1 MATLSDIVNVSI
13 SLNTTGV
20 ERADFG
26 TPLVTGP
33 LMSFTNRVQAY
44 TRYDDAVS
52 ANLPETILSAVEAAF
67 SQTPH
72 PRQVK
77 VGRRAVATAIVNI
90 VAVNLTTYTITVA
103 GTSPEVYT
111 YTSDASATAAEIAT
125 ALALAITS
133 DTNETLTATAIGNT
147 VQLAWISQSN
157 LQSVTLGSNL
167 SWGAM
172 TTVDTVAVDMAAI
185 VMEDNAWYGMI
196 SSDRTKQVQLDFAA
210 WTETQKKLFGFAS
223 SEADILTPGVS
234 TDVISVAKDTRYYR
248 TYAAYSANALTQ
260 YPDAAWM
267 SAVFPLQ
274 PGSETWA
281 LKKLG
286 GVTPDKLSAT
296 QRSTILGKGGNTFE
310 YYQTQ
315 IALTNPGKVV
325 AGEWID
331 VIRGR
336 DWLEDLIQTN
346 MTMLVINRAKVPYT
360 DAGIQLCVTNLRKS
374 LQQGVTVGYIAPDE
388 VDENGKT
395 VPGFTITAP
404 LSQSVDPLVKASR
417 ILTLQFSA
425 RLAGAIHVVNI
436 NGNVGYELA

>member
-26 TPLVTGP
+26 TPMIVGP
-33 LMSFTNRVQAY
+33 LMAFTNRVQAY
-44 TRYDDAVS
+44 TRYDDAV
-52 ANLPETILSAVEAAF
+52 AAGLPPLILGAVRDAF

-72 PRQVK
+72 PQKVK
-77 VGRRAVATAIVNI
+77 VGRRSVATALINI
-90 VAVNLTTYTITVA
+90 VAANLTIYTITVA

-111 YTSDASATAAEIAT
+111 YTSDATATAAEIAT

-133 DTNETLTATAIGNT
+133 DTNETLTATAVGNT
-147 VQLAWISQSN
+147 VQLAWISQLN
-157 LQSVTLGSNL
+157 LQAVTLGSNL
-167 SWGAM
+167 SWGAI

-185 VMEDNAWYGMI
+185 VMEDNAWYGLI
-196 SSDRTKQVQLDFAA
+196 SADRTKQTQLDFAA

-223 SEADILTPGVS
+223 DEAAILTPGVS

-248 TYAAYSANALTQ
+248 TYAAYSANAATQ

-286 GVTPDKLSAT
+286 GVTPDKLTTT
-296 QRSTILGKGGNTFE
+296 QRSTILVKGGNTFE

-346 MTMLVINRAKVPYT
+346 MTMLMINRAKVPYT

-374 LQQGVTVGYIAPDE
+374 LQQGVTVGYISPDE

-404 LSQSVDPLVKASR
+404 LSQNVDPLVKASR
-417 ILTLQFSA
+417 VLTLEFSA

-436 NGNVGYELA
+436 NGRVGYELT

>member
-1 MATLSDIVNVSI
+1 MATLQDIVNVSI

-26 TPLVTGP
+26 TPMIVGST
-33 LMSFTNRVQAY
+33 MAFAARVQSY
-44 TRYDDAVS
+44 TRYDDAVL
-52 ANLPETILSAVEAAF
+52 AGLPDPMLKAVQAAF

-77 VGRRAVATAIVNI
+77 VGRRKVGTAIVNI
-90 VAVNLTTYTITVA
+90 VAANLTTYTITVA

-111 YTSDASATAAEIAT
+111 FTSDASATAAEIAT
-125 ALALAITS
+125 GLALAITS
-133 DTNETLTATAIGNT
+133 DANETLTATVVGDT
-147 VQLAWISQSN
+147 VSLAWISQSN
-157 LQSVTLGSNL
+157 LQGVTLGSNL
-167 SWGAM
+167 SWGAF
-172 TTVDTVAVDMAAI
+172 TTVDSVALDMAAI
-185 VMEDNAWYGMI
+185 VLEDNAWYGLI

-210 WTETQKKLFGFAS
+210 WTETQEKLFGFAS
-223 SEADILTPGVS
+223 DEAAILTAGVS

-248 TYAAYSANALTQ
+248 TYASYSANAATQ

-286 GVTPDKLSAT
+286 GVTPDKLPAT
-296 QRSTILGKGGNTFE
+296 DRNTILGKGGNTFE
-310 YYQTQ
+310 YCQTQ
-315 IALTNPGKVV
+315 IALTNPGKVA

-336 DWLEDLIQTN
+336 DWLKDLIQTN
-346 MTMLVINRAKVPYT
+346 MVMMMINRAKVPYT

-374 LQQGVTVGYIAPDE
+374 LQQGVSVGYIAPDE
-388 VDENGKT
+388 IDADGNT

-404 LSQSVDPLVKASR
+404 ISSEIDPLVKASR
-417 ILTLQFSA
+417 VLTLEFSA

-436 NGNVGYELA
+436 NGAVGYEI

>member
-26 TPLVTGP
+26 TPMIVGP
-33 LMSFTNRVQAY
+33 TMAFAARVQSY
-44 TRYDDAVS
+44 TRYDDAVL
-52 ANLPETILSAVEAAF
+52 AGLPDPMLKAVQAAF

-77 VGRRAVATAIVNI
+77 VGRRKVGTAIVNI
-90 VAVNLTTYTITVA
+90 VAANLTTYTITVA

-111 YTSDASATAAEIAT
+111 FTSDASATAAEIAT
-125 ALALAITS
+125 GLALAITS
-133 DTNETLTATAIGNT
+133 DANETLTATVVGDT
-147 VQLAWISQSN
+147 VSLAWISQSN
-157 LQSVTLGSNL
+157 LQGVTLGSNL
-167 SWGAM
+167 SWGAF
-172 TTVDTVAVDMAAI
+172 TTVDSVALDMAAI
-185 VMEDNAWYGMI
+185 VLEDNAWYGLI

-210 WTETQKKLFGFAS
+210 WTETQEKLFGMAS
-223 SEADILTPGVS
+223 DEAAILTNGVA
-234 TDVISVAKDTRYYR
+234 TDVISVMKDTRYYR
-248 TYAAYSANALTQ
+248 TYAAYSANAATQ

-286 GVTPDKLSAT
+286 GVTPDKLPAT
-296 QRSTILGKGGNTFE
+296 DRNTVLGKGGNTFE

-315 IALTNPGKVV
+315 IALTNPGKVA

-336 DWLEDLIQTN
+336 DWLKDLIQTN
-346 MTMLVINRAKVPYT
+346 MVMMMINRAKVPYT

-374 LQQGVTVGYIAPDE
+374 LQQGVSVGYIAPDE
-388 VDENGKT
+388 IDADGNT
-395 VPGFTITAP
+395 VPGFVITAP
-404 LSQSVDPLVKASR
+404 ISSEIDPLVKASR
-417 ILTLQFSA
+417 VLTLDFSA
-425 RLAGAIHVVNI
+425 RLAGAVHVVQI
-436 NGNVGYELA
+436 NGAVGYEI

>member
-26 TPLVTGP
+26 TQIIVGP
-33 LMSFTNRVQAY
+33 TMAFAARVQSY
-44 TRYDDAVS
+44 TRYDDAV
-52 ANLPETILSAVEAAF
+52 AAGLPTPMLLAVQASF

-77 VGRRAVATAIVNI
+77 VGRRKVDTAIVNI
-90 VAVNLTTYTITVA
+90 VAKNLTVYTITVA

-111 YTSDASATAAEIAT
+111 FTSDASATAAEIAT
-125 ALALAITS
+125 GLALAITG
-133 DTNETLTATAIGNT
+133 DTNETLTATVVGDT
-147 VQLAWISQSN
+147 VSLSWISQSN
-157 LQSVTLGSNL
+157 LQGVTLGSNL
-167 SWGAM
+167 SWGAF
-172 TTVDTVAVDMAAI
+172 TTVDSVALDMAAI
-185 VMEDNAWYGMI
+185 VLEDNAWYGLI

-210 WTETQKKLFGFAS
+210 WTETQEKLFGMAS
-223 SEADILTPGVS
+223 DEAAILTAGVA
-234 TDVISVAKDTRYYR
+234 TDVISVLKDTRYYR
-248 TYAAYSANALTQ
+248 TYAAYSANAATQ

-286 GVTPDKLSAT
+286 GVTPDKLPAT
-296 QRSTILGKGGNTFE
+296 DRNTILGKGGNTFE

-315 IALTNPGKVV
+315 IALTNPGKVA

-336 DWLEDLIQTN
+336 DWLKDLIQTN
-346 MTMLVINRAKVPYT
+346 MVMMMINRAKVPYT

-374 LQQGVTVGYIAPDE
+374 LQQGVSVGYIAPDE
-388 VDENGKT
+388 IDADGNT
-395 VPGFTITAP
+395 VPGFVITAP
-404 LSQSVDPLVKASR
+404 LSSSIDPLVKASR
-417 ILTLQFSA
+417 VLTLDFSA
-425 RLAGAIHVVNI
+425 RLAGAIHVVQI
-436 NGNVGYELA
+436 NGAVGYEI